1 MARHVMVGALRT
13 DPDTADRLRRAA
25 KASGLSINQ
34 LLTAIVRNALHSP
47 EALVA
52 SVTDELVRVAFDPKF
67 DR

>member
-1 MARHVMVGALRT
+1 VSRQVMVGALRT
-13 DPDTADRLRRAA
+13 ESDTADRLGRAA

-34 LLTAIVRNALHSP
+34 LLTAIVRNALRSP